1 MLNSLIGIIASSGG
15 VTSTNSYESIATA
28 NFASDGSGFDFLSI
42 PQTYQHLELR
52 FLVQSTL
59 SATVDNLAFYANND
73 TSAIYSTHSVYGNGS
88 SVSAYNLASGVR
100 MYLPSLV
107 SAATTAQYTVGV
119 VQILDYAST
128 NKNKTIRT
136 LHGFDANGS
145 GIVGLT
151 SGAFLSTGA
160 ITRFSG
166 GTSANIKAG
175 SQVALYGIKG

>member
-1 MLNSLIGIIASSGG
+1 MTPILGIWASSQQGAFAG
-15 VTSTNSYESIATA
+15 AYESIATA
-28 NFASDGSGFDFLSI
+28 TFITDGAAFDFISI

-52 FLVQSTL
+52 FMVQSTL
-59 SATVDNLAFYANND
+59 SATVDNLAMYTNND

-107 SAATTAQYTVGV
+107 SAATTNQYTVGV
-119 VQILDYAST
+119 IQILDYASA

-175 SQVALYGIKG
+175 SQVALYGIK

>member
-1 MLNSLIGIIASSGG
+1 MTPILGIWASGATASKQ
-15 VTSTNSYESIATA
+15 NSYESIATA
-28 NFASDGSGFDFLSI
+28 NFAVDGSGFDFLSI

-73 TSAIYSTHSVYGNGS
+73 TSAVYSTHSVYGNGT
-88 SVSAYNLASGVR
+88 SATAYALASGVR

-119 VQILDYAST
+119 VQILDYTSA

-175 SQVALYGIKG
+175 STFALYGIKG